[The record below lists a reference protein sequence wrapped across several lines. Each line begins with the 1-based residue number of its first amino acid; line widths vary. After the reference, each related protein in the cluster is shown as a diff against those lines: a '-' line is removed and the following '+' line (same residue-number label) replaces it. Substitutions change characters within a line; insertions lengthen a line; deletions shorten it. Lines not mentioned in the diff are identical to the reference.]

1 MFSAG
6 RFIMGWLFSIL
17 LLNALV
23 ISAQQDYP
31 IRFSNVA
38 HPMGLSDQIL
48 GVAVHGA
55 AWGDINGDH
64 YPDLFL
70 GVFANH
76 SIQPNLIQLNKKGKV
91 FRKMDNPEV
100 EIRSRNSGASF
111 ADFDGDGMLD
121 LLMQDDA
128 VWHLSIG
135 HSRLMRNTG
144 DLVFEDVTLE
154 AGLVTIP
161 VSRPVFND
169 KPVSCPPGLLLQ
181 SASCRDTIRPGVSC
195 FAR

>member
-1 MFSAG
+1 MQKKSNKG
-6 RFIMGWLFSIL
+6 RFSIGWLFSIL
-17 LLNALV
+17 LLNAFV

-76 SIQPNLIQLNKKGKV
+76 SIQPNLIL
-91 FRKMDNPEV
+91 
-100 EIRSRNSGASF
+100 
-111 ADFDGDGMLD
+111 
-121 LLMQDDA
+121 
-128 VWHLSIG
+128 
-135 HSRLMRNTG
+135 
-144 DLVFEDVTLE
+144 
-154 AGLVTIP
+154 
-161 VSRPVFND
+161 
-169 KPVSCPPGLLLQ
+169 
-181 SASCRDTIRPGVSC
+181 
-195 FAR
+195 